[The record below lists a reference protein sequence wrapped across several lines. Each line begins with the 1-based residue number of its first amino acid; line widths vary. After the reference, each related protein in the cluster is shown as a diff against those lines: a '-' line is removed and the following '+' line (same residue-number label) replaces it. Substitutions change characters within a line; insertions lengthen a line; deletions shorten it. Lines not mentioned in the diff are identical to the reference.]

1 MNYTAVRAVTAELR
15 FGARRAEGTLEGAA
29 PRLRRLGREIT
40 ITTFNLGYTPI
51 RRSGGSVEFT
61 FLPLKGSARLW
72 HCNPVFGCV
81 SLIAGY
87 ANCKVYYIPSQT
99 ELALMDRQRAELIRE
114 AEKALHELKQSL
126 RTFSA
131 ARQYLKSVGQDL
143 TDQLQ
148 RQNPKLAETKPC
160 PDRV

>member
-1 MNYTAVRAVTAELR
+1 VL
-15 FGARRAEGTLEGAA
+15 GEGVG
-29 PRLRRLGREIT
+29 P
-40 ITTFNLGYTPI
+40 P
-51 RRSGGSVEFT
+51 
-61 FLPLKGSARLW
+61 LW
-72 HCNPVFGCV
+72 HCNPDFGCV

-87 ANCKVYYIPSQT
+87 ANCEVHYIASQT
-99 ELALMDRQRAELIRE
+99 ELALMDRQTAELIRE